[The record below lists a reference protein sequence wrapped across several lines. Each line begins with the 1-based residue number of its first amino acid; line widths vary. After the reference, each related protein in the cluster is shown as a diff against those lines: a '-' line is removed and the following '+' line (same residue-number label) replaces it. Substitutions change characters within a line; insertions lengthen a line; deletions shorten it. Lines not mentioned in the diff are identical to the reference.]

1 MQIHVLGRCTWFDL
15 QKLRKS
21 WDNCFLELTTTVC
34 KNVYINYIVP
44 IATHFSSRNLSSPR
58 HFLREDFTKFTN
70 DLWSSNQ
77 PNNEIENWEKLT
89 LRKGL
94 NQFLLFTA
102 KYGATM
108 ERVFVSRVLSVYM
121 YVYILVLTRDLFS
134 WSHLSCSHKKHFSVR
149 IMVSSFYLSLLK
161 HFLPFIVLL
170 LHGRNVGYEPKF
182 REKKASTL
190 IRNSCYVFIL
200 DIVA

>member
-1 MQIHVLGRCTWFDL
+1 MLVRCTWFDL

-34 KNVYINYIVP
+34 RNVYINYIVP
-44 IATHFSSRNLSSPR
+44 IATHFSSRNLSSPS

-89 LRKGL
+89 LRKGI

-108 ERVFVSRVLSVYM
+108 ECVFVSRVLVSTCM
-121 YVYILVLTRDLFS
+121 YIGSHTRSIFMI
-134 WSHLSCSHKKHFSVR
+134 KR
-149 IMVSSFYLSLLK
+149 
-161 HFLPFIVLL
+161 VLL
-170 LHGRNVGYEPKF
+170 IQKTFFCSYNGQFFLFVSPQ
-182 REKKASTL
+182 TL
-190 IRNSCYVFIL
+190 
-200 DIVA
+200 

>member
-34 KNVYINYIVP
+34 RNVYINYIVP

-70 DLWSSNQ
+70 DMWSSNQ

-94 NQFLLFTA
+94 NQFLSFTA

-108 ERVFVSRVLSVYM
+108 ERVFVSCVLSVYM
-121 YVYILVLTRDLFS
+121 YVYIYIGSHTWPIFMITR
-134 WSHLSCSHKKHFSVR
+134 
-149 IMVSSFYLSLLK
+149 
-161 HFLPFIVLL
+161 VLL
-170 LHGRNVGYEPKF
+170 TQKTFFCSYNGQFVLFVSPQ
-182 REKKASTL
+182 TP
-190 IRNSCYVFIL
+190 
-200 DIVA
+200 

>member
-21 WDNCFLELTTTVC
+21 WVNCFLELTTTVC
-34 KNVYINYIVP
+34 RNVYINYIVS

-58 HFLREDFTKFTN
+58 HFLRQDFTKFTN
-70 DLWSSNQ
+70 DLWSSTQ
-77 PNNEIENWEKLT
+77 SNNEIENWEKLT

-108 ERVFVSRVLSVYM
+108 ERVFVSWVLSVYV
-121 YVYILVLTRDLFS
+121 YVYWFSHEIYFHDHTCLAHTKNIFLFVWWSVLFICFS
-134 WSHLSCSHKKHFSVR
+134 S
-149 IMVSSFYLSLLK
+149 
-161 HFLPFIVLL
+161 
-170 LHGRNVGYEPKF
+170 N
-182 REKKASTL
+182 TL
-190 IRNSCYVFIL
+190 ISTFHLVTFAWKECRL
-200 DIVA
+200 WT